1 MGEAIRL
8 LLVDDE
14 ERFTKTLAKRLGER
28 GLNVI
33 TASSGLEALKLME
46 HNVFDVV
53 VLDVKMPGMDG
64 VETLREMRKVQPLT
78 EVILLTGHASV
89 DSAIEGMRLGAF
101 EYLLKPCEI
110 EELMAKIE
118 DAHGRRI
125 LRQQESTEFK
135 GLRK

>member
-1 MGEAIRL
+1 MGDAIRL

-14 ERFTKTLAKRLGER
+14 KRFTRTLSKRLSER
-28 GLNVI
+28 GLSVA

-46 HNVFDVV
+46 DNLFDVA

-64 VETLREMRKVQPLT
+64 VETLREIRKVQPLT

-110 EELMAKIE
+110 EDLMAKIDE
-118 DAHGRRI
+118 AYEKRKIRE
-125 LRQQESTEFK
+125 QEMRE
-135 GLRK
+135 

>member
-1 MGEAIRL
+1 MEKAIRV

-14 ERFTKTLAKRLGER
+14 ERFTRTLSKRLAER
-28 GLNVI
+28 GLRVH
-33 TASSGLEALKLME
+33 TASSGMKALRHME
-46 HNVFDVV
+46 DNVFDVV

-64 VETLREMRKVQPLT
+64 VETLREAKKVQPLT

-101 EYLLKPCEI
+101 EYLMKPCEI

-118 DAHGRRI
+118 EAYAKRVMREEE
-125 LRQQESTEFK
+125 LRQSV
-135 GLRK
+135 